1 MLTVTPQLRR
11 FALIAGS
18 ILAAGPL
25 ITVLTSAAQAPAEP
39 VAAAPSIVLYGAA
52 AGGVRLIQIGQVLTF
67 SFTEANKGPAVGG
80 DDLVLEKLAGAKG
93 TGVPLCVVADGS
105 GINPDGS
112 RCEPGT
118 LPHGRSASFVITTK
132 VTGKAGQDASARL
145 CVQDEATQGLGP
157 CRTVSVK
164 IA

>member
-1 MLTVTPQLRR
+1 MTTLPKNVRR
-11 FALIAGS
+11 FALILS
-18 ILAAGPL
+18 SVLVAGPL
-25 ITVLTSAAQAPAEP
+25 VTVLTSAAQAPAEP
-39 VAAAPSIVLYGAA
+39 GAAAPTIVLHGSA

-67 SFTEANKGPAVGG
+67 AFTETNQGSTADG

-105 GINPDGS
+105 AINPDGS

-118 LPHGRSASFVITTK
+118 LPRGRSASFVITAK

-145 CVQDEATQGLGP
+145 CVQNEATQALGP

>member
-1 MLTVTPQLRR
+1 MTTLPKNVRR
-11 FALIAGS
+11 FALILS
-18 ILAAGPL
+18 SVLVAGPL
-25 ITVLTSAAQAPAEP
+25 VTVLTSAAQVPAEP
-39 VAAAPSIVLYGAA
+39 GAAAPTIVLHGSA

-67 SFTEANKGPAVGG
+67 TFTETNQGSAVDG

-105 GINPDGS
+105 AINPDGS

-118 LPHGRSASFVITTK
+118 LPRGRSASFVITAK

-145 CVQDEATQGLGP
+145 CVQNEATQALGP

>member
-1 MLTVTPQLRR
+1 MTTLLKNVRR
-11 FALIAGS
+11 FALILGS
-18 ILAAGPL
+18 VLVAGPL
-25 ITVLTSAAQAPAEP
+25 VTVLASAAQAPAQP
-39 VAAAPSIVLYGAA
+39 LAAAPSIVLHGSA
-52 AGGVRLIQIGQVLTF
+52 AGGVRLIQTGQVLTF
-67 SFTEANKGPAVGG
+67 DFTETNQGSAVGG
-80 DDLVLEKLAGAKG
+80 DDLVVEKLAGAKG

-105 GINPDGS
+105 AINPDGS

-118 LPHGRSASFVITTK
+118 LPRGRSASFVITTK

-145 CVQDEATQGLGP
+145 CVQNEATQALGP

>member
-1 MLTVTPQLRR
+1 MTTLLKNVRR
-11 FALIAGS
+11 FALILGS
-18 ILAAGPL
+18 VLVAGPL
-25 ITVLTSAAQAPAEP
+25 VTVLASAAQAPAQP
-39 VAAAPSIVLYGAA
+39 LVAAPSIVLHGSA

-67 SFTEANKGPAVGG
+67 TFTETNQGSAVDG

-105 GINPDGS
+105 AINPDGS

-118 LPHGRSASFVITTK
+118 LPRGRSASFVITAK

-145 CVQDEATQGLGP
+145 CVQNEATQALGP